1 MSELFHYGTKRH
13 SGRYPWGS
21 GKEPYQSER
30 DFLGANKEMRK
41 AGMSE
46 REIATAIGI
55 SVADLRTYK
64 AIAHE
69 AANAELAAQAVKSR
83 DAGKSIRAIAKE
95 MGVSET
101 KVKALLNPSEK
112 SKSAVLKTT
121 ESTLKELVKEKGPID
136 VGLGAEAHMGISRDR
151 LNTAV
156 KSLREQGWELYY
168 VKTTQL
174 GTGKET
180 SVKVLCPPG
189 MKYAELAKHP
199 EKIGTVYPVSY
210 DKGHTFLGMGAK
222 PLGFDPKKLQVRWA
236 EEGGTDRDGV
246 IEVRRGVPELSLGA
260 ANYAQVRIKVGD
272 KHYLKGMAMYADDM
286 PSGIDLRFNTNKN
299 RKTNKLDALKELKD
313 DPDNPFGATTHPHYY
328 LAKDGKRKQSYHNIV
343 NEEGQ
348 WGQWSRNLASQFLSK
363 QSPALA
369 KKQLG
374 IAEANR
380 RAELEDIL
388 SLTNPAVKKKL
399 LQSYADGCDSAAT
412 HLKAARLP
420 RQATQV
426 LLPLPK
432 IKPDEIYAPNFKHG
446 ETVSLVRYPH
456 GGIFE
461 IPTLRVNNK
470 YQLGRKLIGILSKDA
485 VGIHP
490 KVAERLSGADFDG
503 DTAVVMPNNQ
513 GRIRTSPALK
523 GLKNFDPKRQYPE
536 YPGMKVMTK
545 GDTGNQMGRIS
556 NLITDMTIKG
566 ASPDEIA
573 RAVRHSMV
581 VIDAHKHRLNY
592 KQSYIDNG
600 IAALKKKYQ
609 PEGGAGTIISRSTA
623 DHRGPHIA
631 PRKAARGGPI
641 NKRTG
646 ELVFE
651 KTGQTY
657 KKKVVDKKTGEVSW
671 VDTPALTKRPGM
683 MMVND
688 ANKLVSSA
696 NAPIERVY
704 ASYAN
709 NMKALANRAR
719 LEMLKTPNAKWSP
732 TARKAYAP
740 QVKSLKE
747 KLTRALA
754 NAPRERQAQLY
765 ANSVVRAKKAANPD
779 MDKDEYKRL
788 KNQALAMARAR
799 FQASKS
805 QSLVEFT
812 AKEWEAVQAGA
823 ISHSMLEDLM
833 NYSNMDRVRQLAQ
846 PRTHK
851 GLSTA
856 KRARVRAMAANG
868 YSQADIASA
877 LGVSVASVQE
887 VLG

>member
-1 MSELFHYGTKRH
+1 MSELYHYGTKRH

-21 GKEPYQSER
+21 GKEPYQSEGY
-30 DFLGANKEMRK
+30 FLEANKEMRK

-46 REIATAIGI
+46 KEIATAMGL

-64 AIAHE
+64 TIAHE
-69 AANAELAAQAVKSR
+69 AHNADLAARAVRSR
-83 DAGKSIRAIAKE
+83 DAGQSIRAIAKE

-121 ESTLKELVKEKGPID
+121 EKTLKELVDTKGPID

-156 KSLREQGWELYY
+156 KSLKEQGWEVYY

-174 GTGKET
+174 GTGRET
-180 SVKVLCPPG
+180 SIKCLCPPG
-189 MKYAELAKHP
+189 MQYKDLAAHP
-199 EKIGTVYPVSY
+199 EKIGSVYPVSY
-210 DKGHTFLGMGAK
+210 DGGRTFLGMGAK
-222 PLGFDPKKLQVRWA
+222 PRGFDPKRLSVRWA

-260 ANYAQVRIKVGD
+260 SNYAQVRIKVGD

-286 PSGIDLRFNTNKN
+286 PPGIDLRFNTNKS
-299 RKTNKLDALKELKD
+299 KSADKLKALKELKD

-328 LAKDGKRKQSYHNIV
+328 LDKDGKRKQSYHNIV

-380 RAELEDIL
+380 KAELEEIL
-388 SLTNPAVKKKL
+388 SLTNPAVRKKL
-399 LQSYADGCDSAAT
+399 LQSFADGADSAAT

-432 IKPDEIYAPNFKHG
+432 IKPNEIYAPNFKHG

-461 IPTLRVNNK
+461 IPTLTVNNK
-470 YQLGRKLIGILSKDA
+470 YSLGRKLIGIMSKDA

-490 KVAERLSGADFDG
+490 SVAERLSGADFDG
-503 DTAVVMPNNQ
+503 DTAVVMPNNS
-513 GRIRTSPALK
+513 GKIRTAPALK
-523 GLKNFDPKRQYPE
+523 GLKNFDPKRAYPE

-623 DHRGPHIA
+623 DTRGPHVA
-631 PRKAARGGPI
+631 LRKASRGGPI
-641 NKRTG
+641 NKKTG
-646 ELVFE
+646 ELVWE
-651 KTGQTY
+651 KTGETY

-671 VDTPALTKRPGM
+671 VDTPALSKRPGM
-683 MMVND
+683 MTVKD
-688 ANKLVSSA
+688 ANDLVSSQS
-696 NAPIERVY
+696 APIERVY

-719 LEMLKTPNAKWSP
+719 LEMINTPNAKWSP
-732 TARKAYAP
+732 TARKAYANE
-740 QVKSLKE
+740 VASLKQ
-747 KLTRALA
+747 KLTRAQA

-765 ANSVVRAKKAANPD
+765 ANSVVKAKKASNPD
-779 MDKDEYKRL
+779 MDKDELKRL

-799 FQASKS
+799 MKASKS
-805 QSLVEFT
+805 DTEVTFT
-812 AKEWEAVQAGA
+812 DREWHAVQAGA

-833 NYSNMDRVRQLAQ
+833 NYANMDRVRQLAQ
-846 PRTHK
+846 PRTQR
-851 GLSTA
+851 GLSAA
-856 KRARVRAMAANG
+856 KRTRAKAMAANG

-877 LGVSVASVQE
+877 LGVSTTAVQE
-887 VLG
+887 ALS

>member
-1 MSELFHYGTKRH
+1 MSELYHYGTKRH

-21 GKEPYQSER
+21 GKEPFQSEGH
-30 DFLGANKEMRK
+30 FLEVNKEMRK

-46 REIATAIGI
+46 KEIATIMGL

-64 AIAHE
+64 TIAHE
-69 AANAELAAQAVKSR
+69 AHNADLAARAVRSR
-83 DAGKSIRAIAKE
+83 DAGQSIRTIAKE

-112 SKSAVLKTT
+112 SKSAVLKNT
-121 ESTLKELVKEKGPID
+121 EKTLKELVDKKGPVD

-156 KSLREQGWELYY
+156 KSLKEQGWEVYY
-168 VKTTQL
+168 VKTQQL

-180 SVKVLCPPG
+180 SIKCLCPPG
-189 MKYAELAKHP
+189 MKYKDLAAHP
-199 EKIGTVYPVSY
+199 EKIGSVYPVSY
-210 DKGHTFLGMGAK
+210 DGGHTFLGMGAK
-222 PLGFDPKKLQVRWA
+222 PRGFDPKRLSVRWA

-260 ANYAQVRIKVGD
+260 SNYAQVRIKVGD

-286 PSGIDLRFNTNKN
+286 PPGIDLRFNTNKT
-299 RKTNKLDALKELKD
+299 RKANKLDALKELKD

-328 LAKDGKRKQSYHNIV
+328 LDKSGKRQQSYHNIV

-380 RAELEDIL
+380 KAELEEIL
-388 SLTNPAVKKKL
+388 SLTNPAVRKKL
-399 LQSYADGCDSAAT
+399 LQSFADGADAAAT

-432 IKPDEIYAPNFKHG
+432 IKPEEIYAPNFKHG

-470 YQLGRKLIGILSKDA
+470 YQLGRKLIGIMSKDA

-490 KVAERLSGADFDG
+490 SVAERLSGADFDG
-503 DTAVVMPNNQ
+503 DTAVVMPNNS
-513 GRIRTSPALK
+513 GKIRTAPALK
-523 GLKNFDPKRQYPE
+523 GLKNFDPKRAYPE
-536 YPGMKVMTK
+536 YPGMKVMSK

-573 RAVRHSMV
+573 RAVRHSMT

-623 DHRGPHIA
+623 DVRGPHVA
-631 PRKAARGGPI
+631 LRKAARGGPI
-641 NKRTG
+641 NKQTG
-646 ELVFE
+646 ELVWE
-651 KTGQTY
+651 KTGETY
-657 KKKVVDKKTGEVSW
+657 KKKVVDKATGEVSW
-671 VDTPALTKRPGM
+671 VDTPALSKRPGM
-683 MMVND
+683 MTVKD
-688 ANKLVSSA
+688 ANKLVSSQS
-696 NAPIERVY
+696 APIERVY

-709 NMKALANRAR
+709 NMKALANKAR
-719 LEMLKTPNAKWSP
+719 LEMIRTPNAKWSP
-732 TARKAYAP
+732 TARKAYASE
-740 QVKSLKE
+740 VNSLKT
-747 KLTRALA
+747 KLTRAQS

-765 ANSVVRAKKAANPD
+765 ANSVVKAKRESNPD
-779 MDKDEYKRL
+779 MDKDEIKRL

-799 FQASKS
+799 FKASKS
-805 QSLVEFT
+805 ETEVAFT
-812 AKEWEAVQAGA
+812 DREWQAVQAGA

-833 NYSNMDRVRQLAQ
+833 NYANMDRVRQLAQ
-846 PRTHK
+846 PRTQR
-851 GLSTA
+851 GLSAA
-856 KRARVRAMAANG
+856 KRARAKAMAANG

-877 LGVSVASVQE
+877 LGASTTAVQE
-887 VLG
+887 ALS